1 MAPRSSQ
8 RERRIRADTAW
19 FLAGYAGTASF
30 FALEAANRKP
40 GTASSLEISS
50 DDHGTTRGIVIAY
63 AVAADLP
70 ILLRRQAVPQLP
82 RFAGPVGLG
91 VQACGLAL
99 RTWSM
104 RALGDSY
111 TRTLRTEDEQ
121 RVVETG
127 PYRWIRHPGYTG
139 SLLTWIGYALTSR
152 SVPALG
158 VIAALLGR
166 VYQKRITAEETLL
179 ARALPGYTDYSH
191 HTKRLV
197 PFVW

>member
-1 MAPRSSQ
+1 
-8 RERRIRADTAW
+8 
-19 FLAGYAGTASF
+19 
-30 FALEAANRKP
+30 
-40 GTASSLEISS
+40 
-50 DDHGTTRGIVIAY
+50 
-63 AVAADLP
+63 
-70 ILLRRQAVPQLP
+70 
-82 RFAGPVGLG
+82 
-91 VQACGLAL
+91 
-99 RTWSM
+99 M

-111 TRTLRTEDEQ
+111 TRTLRTEEEQ

-127 PYRWIRHPGYTG
+127 PYRWVRHPGYTG

-179 ARALPGYTDYSH
+179 ARALPAYTAYSH